1 MDISMDSRQPL
12 SELGRRFA
20 TFRDA
25 SANPDEC
32 LETMSGT
39 TRQVGGLRSE
49 SLFSGLPLTIDEPVS
64 FGGTG
69 KAPNPAEVM
78 LAALGA
84 SIEVTMRCYADYFGI
99 VVESIGVELTAE
111 LNTQGFFGTSPAV
124 RSGFRSISARVKIVS
139 EEEPHVISKL
149 IEIANRFCPVLDN
162 VRHPT
167 EVTLT
172 LDIART
178 GD

>member
-1 MDISMDSRQPL
+1 METRQPL

-20 TFRDA
+20 KFREA
-25 SANPDEC
+25 SANPDES

-39 TRQVGGLRSE
+39 TRQVEGLRSE
-49 SLFSGLPLTIDEPVS
+49 TLFSGLPLTIDEPVS

-84 SIEVTMRCYADYFGI
+84 SIEVTIKCYADYLGI
-99 VVESIGVELTAE
+99 KVDSIGVELTAE
-111 LNTQGFFGTSPAV
+111 LNTQGFFGTNAAV
-124 RSGFRSISARVKIVS
+124 RSGFPSISARVKIVS
-139 EEEPHVISKL
+139 DEEAKVVSKL

-162 VRHPT
+162 VKHPT
-167 EVTLT
+167 DVALT
-172 LDIART
+172 LDIARPSE
-178 GD
+178 